1 MSTRDSQTANPWT
14 VDFDMTIEV
23 SVPLGFRTAF
33 KRGVKDCAAYYSEPG
48 RGHPQKNNYSSNP
61 YNKEGDYERWKA
73 YNRGWNSNA
82 F

>member
-1 MSTRDSQTANPWT
+1 
-14 VDFDMTIEV
+14 MTE
-23 SVPLGFRTAF
+23 AF
-33 KRGVKDCAAYYSEPG
+33 ERGKKDCAVYHAEPG
-48 RGHPQKNNYSSNP
+48 RGAPQPDNYPSNP